1 MLNLSTIRMVKM
13 VKISRGFI
21 PALEW
26 KKGGGQSTGGVDDAA
41 TIPPRRPHSWANRV
55 LIRNCPFVDIF
66 RISLEQCGRN
76 ELIWGRYDEI

>member
-1 MLNLSTIRMVKM
+1 M

-41 TIPPRRPHSWANRV
+41 TIPPRRPHSWANHV